1 MQIFQIAMSHYDIQN
16 QRDKEELYGD
26 QSETVTG
33 LFLCKKNKEKEEETM
48 HVLVEKSVTI
58 RGVSRISSGDG
69 TRDVASFEASVNSAN
84 PFDVSISSYATD
96 TELYKE
102 NLTQCRQ
109 DEDAFRAEVQKIQD
123 DMLQTGAGESEE

>member
-1 MQIFQIAMSHYDIQN
+1 MQIFQIAMSHCDIQN
-16 QRDKEELYGD
+16 QQDKEALYGD

-33 LFLCKKNKEKEEETM
+33 LFSCKKNKEKKEEEIM

-58 RGVSRISSGDG
+58 RGVSMISSGEG

-123 DMLQTGAGESEE
+123 DMLQVASGE

>member
-1 MQIFQIAMSHYDIQN
+1 
-16 QRDKEELYGD
+16 
-26 QSETVTG
+26 
-33 LFLCKKNKEKEEETM
+33 M

-58 RGVSRISSGDG
+58 RGVSRISSGNG

-109 DEDAFRAEVQKIQD
+109 DEDAFRTEVQKIQD
-123 DMLQTGAGESEE
+123 DMLQVASGEQEGQE